1 MPKRLVMVP
10 ALLALCACGNW
21 VNQGEQTPILP
32 IESLLAQAELA
43 GPDPGPGLAA
53 RAAALR
59 ARAASIAP

>member
-1 MPKRLVMVP
+1 MRLVMVP

-21 VNQGEQTPILP
+21 VNRGVETPLLP
-32 IESLLAQAELA
+32 IDNLLAQAELA
-43 GPDPGPGLAA
+43 GTDPGPGLAA